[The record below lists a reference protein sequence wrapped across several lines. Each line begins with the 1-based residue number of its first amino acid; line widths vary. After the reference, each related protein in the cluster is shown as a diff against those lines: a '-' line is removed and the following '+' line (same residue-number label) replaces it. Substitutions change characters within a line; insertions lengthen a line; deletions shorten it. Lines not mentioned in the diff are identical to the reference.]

1 MIRRKEPILSVP
13 LIDLGRQHQPLMNEI
28 RDAFERIVQKSAF
41 ILGEEV
47 DRFEQALAEYAGA
60 KHAIGVTS
68 GTDALLMALMALDIG
83 PGDEVITTPFTFFA
97 TAGSIARVGA
107 KPVFVDINPRTYN
120 LQWEAIEGAITDKT
134 KAIMPVHLFG
144 LSAQMDRIMEI
155 ADKHGLKVIEDAA
168 QALGARFNDHKVG
181 AMGDIGCYSFYP
193 TKNLAAMGDAG
204 AVVTNDDQL
213 AERLKRI
220 RVHGMD
226 RADHFP
232 EIGGNFRL
240 DAFKAAVLALKLPLL
255 DEYCRQ
261 RRAHADRYGQ
271 QLEALPIGTPFE
283 AEERYHVYNQYTIRV
298 HGGARE
304 ALGHHLSACGVG
316 NRVYYSIPLHLQPCF
331 AHLGQGKG
339 SLPNAEEAAEEVLS
353 IPVFPEMTHDE
364 QEQVIAAIREFGR
377 AE

>member
-1 MIRRKEPILSVP
+1 MPVP
-13 LIDLGRQHQPLMNEI
+13 LIDLGRQHEPLMNEI
-28 RDAFERIVQKSAF
+28 RDAFERIVKNSAF

-47 DRFEQALAEYAGA
+47 ERFEQALARYAGT
-60 KHAIGVTS
+60 KYAIGVTS

-83 PGDEVITTPFTFFA
+83 PGDEVITSPFTFFA
-97 TAGSIARVGA
+97 TAGSISRVGA
-107 KPVFVDINPRTYN
+107 KPVFIDINPRTYN
-120 LQWEAIEGAITDKT
+120 LQWEMIEGAITEKT

-144 LSAQMDRIMEI
+144 LSAQMDKITEI
-155 ADKHGLKVIEDAA
+155 AEKHGLKVIEDAA
-168 QALGARFNDHKVG
+168 QALGARFGDKMVG
-181 AMGDIGCYSFYP
+181 SMGDVGCYSFYP

-204 AVVTNDDQL
+204 ALVTNDGEL
-213 AERLKRI
+213 ACRLRCI

-232 EIGGNFRL
+232 EVGGNFRL
-240 DAFKAAVLALKLPLL
+240 DAFKAAVLALKLPHL
-255 DEYCRQ
+255 DTYCTQ

-283 AEERYHVYNQYTIRV
+283 AETRYHVYNQYTVRV

-304 ALGHHLSACGVG
+304 PLGHHLSACGIG
-316 NRVYYSIPLHLQPCF
+316 NRVYYSIPLHLQPCYQ
-331 AHLGQGKG
+331 HLGQGRG
-339 SLPNAEEAAEEVLS
+339 SLPNAEEAADEVLS

-364 QEQVIAAIREFGR
+364 QEKVIAAIREFGQ